1 MKTLLATVLLFLTAC
16 SGPALEPDQV
26 LKNTNQGVEI
36 MNQKIYTSEPTMQ
49 IDVTKSYIAIIN
61 TNLGE
66 ITIDLFGDTAPN
78 TVNNFIFL
86 SKDKFY
92 DDVIFHRVISGFM
105 IQGGDA
111 SGTGHGDKGRYPGY
125 KFSDELNNPQ
135 KYDRGIVAMANS
147 GPNTNG
153 SQFFIMHKDYPL
165 PYEYTIFGIVTKGL
179 DVVDAIAE
187 TATTKDDRPL
197 DDIVIIDVQI
207 DEK

>member
-1 MKTLLATVLLFLTAC
+1 MKTLLGTVLVFLTAC
-16 SGPALEPDQV
+16 SGPTLEPEQV
-26 LKNTNQGVEI
+26 LKDTNQGVKI
-36 MNQKIYTSEPTMQ
+36 MSQKIYTSEPTMQ

-66 ITIDLFGDTAPN
+66 ITIDLFGETAPN

-125 KFSDELNNPQ
+125 KFADELNNPQ

-179 DVVDAIAE
+179 EVVDAIAA
-187 TATTKDDRPL
+187 TATTDDRPL